1 MDVLYNQWEDA
12 VTHVA
17 IQRESHVGVAQERL
31 KMYYVTLLSSYITE
45 SLLLEKTKD
54 KTLMVVRKN
63 MTLLRR
69 NSLFLIFNG
78 NMQKQ
83 HS

>member
-31 KMYYVTLLSSYITE
+31 KMYYVTLLSSYITR

-54 KTLMVVRKN
+54 KTLMVVRKKYDFVEEEQFI
-63 MTLLRR
+63 LDL
-69 NSLFLIFNG
+69 
-78 NMQKQ
+78 
-83 HS
+83 